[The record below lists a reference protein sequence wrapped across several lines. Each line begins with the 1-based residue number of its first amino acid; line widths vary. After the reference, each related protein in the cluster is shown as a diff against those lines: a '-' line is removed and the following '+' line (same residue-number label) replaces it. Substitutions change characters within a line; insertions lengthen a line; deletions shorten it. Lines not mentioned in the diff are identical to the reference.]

1 MDYNLNIWRTIVNDI
16 FSEVRRGFYF
26 KILIE
31 WVFWIV
37 ASVLCIVLI
46 KWLMVQYKAPEYEF
60 YVWVSVTLYLWY
72 VSTLSL
78 IISSTYF
85 IARYAQTYLE
95 RRQNHPQKPD
105 VINLENDLIRIK
117 NIKKRAAGVA
127 VIGNIMNA
135 GIVYFVSQHI
145 PDITDEFRIYAVLGV
160 FAIAAIKPAMLAI
173 NAIKMEVFGMI
184 QEADYP
190 EKSIADLWLVVDKF
204 TNYEERL
211 DKTFE
216 RIDDAEAAMNETIEE
231 TLTRYTEKLELC
243 KQNLTQVLDDKIE
256 SLNGSDQVREMAYAE
271 LRDAQTP
278 LTKEVTKILS
288 EIQSLKSFVIDLR
301 DKNIK
306 GEQLMSALKEFGID
320 SLADLGVT
328 FEKRI
333 SQRNPQLIKN
343 TCVNAEIPLAET
355 E

>member
-1 MDYNLNIWRTIVNDI
+1 MNDI
-16 FSEVRRGFYF
+16 FGEVKRGFYF

-31 WVFWIV
+31 WVFWML
-37 ASVLCIVLI
+37 ASVLLIVLI
-46 KWLMVQYKAPEYEF
+46 KWLMVQYGVPEYEF

-78 IISSTYF
+78 VISSTYF

-105 VINLENDLIRIK
+105 VIDLKNDLIRIR
-117 NIKKRAAGVA
+117 NIKKRALGIA
-127 VIGNIMNA
+127 VIGNIVNA
-135 GIVYFVSQHI
+135 GIVFFVSQYI
-145 PDITDEFRIYAVLGV
+145 PDITDEFRIYAVVGV
-160 FAIAAIKPAMLAI
+160 FAIAAIKPSMLAI

-190 EKSIADLWLVVDKF
+190 AKSVADLWRVVDNF
-204 TNYEERL
+204 NDYEERL

-216 RIDDAEAAMNETIEE
+216 RIDAAEDAMSETIEKA
-231 TLTRYTEKLELC
+231 LIRYTENLELC
-243 KQNLTQVLDDKIE
+243 KQELTQVLLEKIKL
-256 SLNGSDQVREMAYAE
+256 LNGSDQIRETAYAE
-271 LRDAQTP
+271 LRNAQAP

-333 SQRNPQLIKN
+333 SQRNPELVKM
-343 TCVNAEIPLAET
+343 TDVPSPETGVEPL
-355 E
+355 